1 MDGCYFEYLTV
12 PIDLNDENLK
22 DLLICDERI
31 NIDCNDIN
39 IHQLR
44 DPVYL
49 KNLGNFE
56 FEIYHN
62 SNDNKLVLEA
72 PMMLK
77 LADLNDDDKEELIY
91 FGEHYHSLLYNYGS
105 NLIIKYLE
113 KNNLKY
119 GRDFERMSLKS
130 FHIYL

>member
-1 MDGCYFEYLTV
+1 MDVGFEYLTV
-12 PIDLNDENLK
+12 PIDLNEDNFK
-22 DLLICDERI
+22 DLLIGDERI
-31 NIDCNDIN
+31 NIDGNDIN

-77 LADLNDDDKEELIY
+77 LADLNDDDK
-91 FGEHYHSLLYNYGS
+91 
-105 NLIIKYLE
+105 
-113 KNNLKY
+113 
-119 GRDFERMSLKS
+119 KS
-130 FHIYL
+130 